1 MDPTLGPPDF
11 PVLFGGP
18 RDLCSP
24 SDQLYPSLFDDTPA
38 FLALSRP
45 SPLFPE
51 DPTLEHPLPDTKPS
65 PRAEKEIKELI
76 LCSIPGCTRTYT
88 TRAGLGQVL
97 FPETL
102 LRLVMCLC
110 VCAFAPDLVRPGL
123 RYHMKT
129 QHSNNPSA
137 SPAGPPLGTEAFKCA
152 HCARTFDVKASL
164 SAHMQVHSAPLV
176 CGICPETF
184 TKKTSLMKHRLL
196 HQDSNTAATLTL
208 ERRSF
213 TCDFPDCGRSF
224 LSEVG
229 LNHHKNTSHSLQPF
243 ELPPLPT
250 LLDEQQLPVF
260 DS

>member
-88 TRAGLGQVL
+88 TRA
-97 FPETL
+97 
-102 LRLVMCLC
+102 
-110 VCAFAPDLVRPGL
+110 GL